1 MPDHQTSRPTGA
13 VVVAV
18 VAVVLAVVATG
29 FAVVISTELAPA
41 ALSHGLA
48 SPAAGS
54 SVPPIA
60 DEPASRIAVAGDT
73 GTGTAPVGATVERMR
88 RESRQDPYDALLLL
102 GDLIYEDGEAA
113 QTEARV
119 ISPFAPILD
128 TGATLL
134 PVLGNHDYRSNQQQ
148 QILEKLGQHTPWY
161 VEQIG
166 PAKVIVL
173 DSNQA
178 DNAQQRDWLR
188 TTLAEPVT
196 SGTWVIV
203 AMHHPAYSAGNHGS
217 DMAVRNAWSPLF
229 AEFNVPLVLA
239 GHDHDYQR
247 STPQNGVTYIVSG
260 AAARLR
266 PTGQENF
273 TAVSASTLHYLDL
286 LVYDDKLLGRAIDHS
301 GVLVDTFAI
310 TR

>member
-1 MPDHQTSRPTGA
+1 
-13 VVVAV
+13 VAV
-18 VAVVLAVVATG
+18 VAVVAAG
-29 FAVVISTELAPA
+29 FAVIISTQIAPA
-41 ALSHGLA
+41 TLSDGLA

-73 GTGTAPVGATVERMR
+73 GTGTTPVRATAERMR
-88 RESRQDPYDALLLL
+88 LQSRQHPYDAVLLL
-102 GDLIYEDGEAA
+102 GGLIYADGAAA
-113 QTEARV
+113 QTQARV
-119 ISPFAPILD
+119 ISPFAPVLD
-128 TGATLL
+128 TGANLL

-148 QILEKLGQHTPWY
+148 QILETLGQHTPWY

-188 TTLAEPVT
+188 TTLAEPVA

-203 AMHHPAYSAGNHGS
+203 AMHHPPYSAGNHGS
-217 DMAVRNAWSPLF
+217 DMAVRSAWAPLF

-239 GHDHDYQR
+239 GHDHDHQR
-247 STPQNGVTYIVSG
+247 STSQNGVTYIVSG
-260 AAARLR
+260 AAASLR
-266 PTGQENF
+266 PTGRENF

-286 LVYDDKLLGRAIDHS
+286 LVYDDRLVGRAIDHS
-301 GVLVDTFAI
+301 GVLVDTFTI
-310 TR
+310 SR

>member
-1 MPDHQTSRPTGA
+1 MPDHQAPRTTGA

-18 VAVVLAVVATG
+18 VALVVAG
-29 FAVVISTELAPA
+29 FAVIISTQIAPGH
-41 ALSHGLA
+41 LSGELA
-48 SPAAGS
+48 SPTAGS

-60 DEPASRIAVAGDT
+60 DEPVTRIAIAGDT
-73 GTGTAPVGATVERMR
+73 GTGTAPVRATVERMR
-88 RESRQDPYDALLLL
+88 LESRQDSYDALLLL
-102 GDLIYEDGEAA
+102 GDLIYEDGDAA
-113 QTEARV
+113 QTRTRV

-148 QILEKLGQHTPWY
+148 QILETLGQRTPWY
-161 VEQIG
+161 VERIG

-173 DSNQA
+173 DSNQV
-178 DNAQQRDWLR
+178 DDAQQRDWLR

-196 SGTWVIV
+196 PGTWLIV

-217 DMAVRNAWSPLF
+217 DMAVRNAWAPLF
-229 AEFNVPLVLA
+229 AEFNVPIVLA

-247 STPQNGVTYIVSG
+247 STRQNGVTYIVSG

-286 LVYDDKLLGRAIDHS
+286 LVYDDKLVGRAIDQS
-301 GVLVDTFAI
+301 GVLVDTFTI